1 MNEYFLIPIF
11 QVQIVNSC
19 VIFRISRLKKVKKI
33 FVFNLKDTEKKPHKN
48 EKLLKQSTALYHH
61 STEEEVI
68 TIKAKSLLDCM
79 CVCVLV
85 GEQKVTCTQGPQGCR
100 LDDHSTPYIRV

>member
-33 FVFNLKDTEKKPHKN
+33 FVFNLKDTEKNHNN
-48 EKLLKQSTALYHH
+48 EKLLKESTALYHH
-61 STEEEVI
+61 RTEEEEVI

-85 GEQKVTCTQGPQGCR
+85 GEQKVTCTQGPR
-100 LDDHSTPYIRV
+100 LPPRRPLNTLH